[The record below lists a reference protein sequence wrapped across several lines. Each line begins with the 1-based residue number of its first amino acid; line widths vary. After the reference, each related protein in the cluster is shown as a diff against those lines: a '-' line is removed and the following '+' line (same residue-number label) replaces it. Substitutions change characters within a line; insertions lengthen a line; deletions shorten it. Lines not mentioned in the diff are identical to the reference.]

1 MSKRKKVVN
10 TKLKDRIKAR
20 VFELILVSSTV
31 LLCSCAHYK
40 CDSDYAGPGT
50 RNAELL
56 EYYSYPKQQIKAQVE
71 KIGEKKH
78 YLVQRIEFPSA
89 LNVFGTENIKIEF
102 YVQKKAGKFPTV
114 LVLPISGGIDFS
126 VRGFAKLFA
135 SNGFNCAI
143 VYNRHVDLDDTET
156 AEEVENYFKQTVL
169 DNRQILDYLVER
181 EEVDSDRL
189 GCLGLSLG
197 GIRASMI
204 AGVDERLK
212 CTVMGLAGGSIAD
225 INMLSDK
232 KEIRQYKEELIGMG
246 ISSEII
252 YAELS
257 DKVITD
263 PLRLAQY
270 IDARNVLM
278 LTAMFDR
285 VVPRKCCN
293 QLRNAM
299 GKPET
304 VYLLSGHYSSFLYLP
319 YAERKSLDFFKEK
332 FEIR

>member
-1 MSKRKKVVN
+1 MN
-10 TKLKDRIKAR
+10 TKLKDRSKAR

-31 LLCSCAHYK
+31 LLCSCAHYQ
-40 CDSDYAGPGT
+40 CDSDYAGPSK
-50 RNAELL
+50 RSAELL
-56 EYYSYPKQQIKAQVE
+56 EYYSYPRQKIEAKVE

-78 YLVQRIEFPSA
+78 YVVQRIEFPSA

-114 LVLPISGGIDFS
+114 LALPISGGIDFS

-135 SNGFNCAI
+135 SNGFNCA
-143 VYNRHVDLDDTET
+143 VVHNRHVDLDDAET
-156 AEEVENYFKQTVL
+156 AEEVENYFRQTVL

-197 GIRASMI
+197 GIRASI
-204 AGVDERLK
+204 VAGVDERLK
-212 CTVMGLAGGSIAD
+212 CTVIGLAGGSIAD
-225 INMLSDK
+225 INLLSDK
-232 KEIRQYKEELIGMG
+232 KDIREYMEELIEMG

-257 DKVITD
+257 DKVLTD

-270 IDARNVLM
+270 VDARNVLM
-278 LTAMFDR
+278 FTAMFDR
-285 VVPRKCCN
+285 VIPRKCCDK
-293 QLRNAM
+293 LWKAM
-299 GKPET
+299 GKTEV
-304 VYLLSGHYSSFLYLP
+304 VYLLSGHYGSFLYLP
-319 YAERKSLDFFKEK
+319 YAERKSLSFFKEK

>member
-1 MSKRKKVVN
+1 MN
-10 TKLKDRIKAR
+10 TKLKDRLRAR
-20 VFELILVSSTV
+20 VFELILVSGTV

-40 CDSDYAGPGT
+40 CDPDYAGPCK
-50 RNAELL
+50 RSAELL
-56 EYYSYPKQQIKAQVE
+56 EYYSYPRQQIEAEVE

-78 YLVQRIEFPSA
+78 YVVQRIEFPSA
-89 LNVFGTENIKIEF
+89 LNVFGTENIKIDF

-135 SNGFNCAI
+135 SNGFNCA
-143 VYNRHVDLDDTET
+143 VVHNRHVDLDDTKT
-156 AEEVENYFKQTVL
+156 AEDVENYFRQTVL

-189 GCLGLSLG
+189 GCIGLSLG
-197 GIRASMI
+197 GIRASMV

-212 CTVMGLAGGSIAD
+212 CTVIGLTGGSIAD
-225 INMLSDK
+225 INLLSEK
-232 KEIRQYKEELIGMG
+232 TKIKEYKEELIEMG
-246 ISSEII
+246 ISSETIH
-252 YAELS
+252 AELS
-257 DKVITD
+257 EKVITD

-270 IDARNVLM
+270 TDARNVLM
-278 LTAMFDR
+278 FTAMFDR
-285 VVPRKCCN
+285 VVPRKCCD
-293 QLRNAM
+293 QLRKAM
-299 GKPET
+299 GKPEV

-319 YAERKSLDFFKEK
+319 YAERKSLSFFKEK

>member
-1 MSKRKKVVN
+1 MN
-10 TKLKDRIKAR
+10 TKLKDRSKAR

-31 LLCSCAHYK
+31 LLCSCAHYQ
-40 CDSDYAGPGT
+40 CDSDYAGPSK
-50 RNAELL
+50 RSAELL
-56 EYYSYPKQQIKAQVE
+56 EYYSYPRQKIEAKVE

-78 YLVQRIEFPSA
+78 YVVQRIEFPSA

-114 LVLPISGGIDFS
+114 LALPISGGIDFS

-135 SNGFNCAI
+135 SNGFNCA
-143 VYNRHVDLDDTET
+143 VVHNRHVDLDDAET
-156 AEEVENYFKQTVL
+156 AEEVENYFRQTVL

-197 GIRASMI
+197 GIRASI
-204 AGVDERLK
+204 VAGVDERLK
-212 CTVMGLAGGSIAD
+212 CTVIGLAGGSIAD
-225 INMLSDK
+225 INLLSDK
-232 KEIRQYKEELIGMG
+232 KEIREYMEELIEMG

-257 DKVITD
+257 DKVLTD

-270 IDARNVLM
+270 VDARNVLM
-278 LTAMFDR
+278 FTAMFDR
-285 VVPRKCCN
+285 VIPRKCCDK
-293 QLRNAM
+293 LWKAM
-299 GKPET
+299 GKTEV
-304 VYLLSGHYSSFLYLP
+304 VYLLSGHYGSFLYLP
-319 YAERKSLDFFKEK
+319 YAERKSLSFFKRK
-332 FEIR
+332 FDI

>member
-1 MSKRKKVVN
+1 MN
-10 TKLKDRIKAR
+10 TKLKDLKKAR

-31 LLCSCAHYK
+31 LLCSCANYK
-40 CDSDYAGPGT
+40 CDPDYAGPGK
-50 RNAELL
+50 RSAELL
-56 EYYSYPKQQIKAQVE
+56 EYYSYPRQQIEAKVE
-71 KIGEKKH
+71 KIGEKKR
-78 YLVQRIEFPSA
+78 YAVQKIEFPSA

-114 LVLPISGGIDFS
+114 LILPISGGIDFS

-135 SNGFNCAI
+135 SNGFNCA
-143 VYNRHVDLDDTET
+143 VVHNRHVDLDDTKT
-156 AEEVENYFKQTVL
+156 AEEVENYFRQTVL
-169 DNRQILDYLVER
+169 DNRQILDYLVAR
-181 EEVDSDRL
+181 EEVDGDRL

-212 CTVMGLAGGSIAD
+212 CTVIGLAGGSIAD
-225 INMLSDK
+225 INLLSDK
-232 KEIRQYKEELIGMG
+232 KEIREYKEELIEMG

-252 YAELS
+252 YSELS

-270 IDARNVLM
+270 ADARDVLIF
-278 LTAMFDR
+278 TAMFDR
-285 VVPRKCCN
+285 VVPRKCCD
-293 QLRNAM
+293 QLRKAM
-299 GKPET
+299 GKPEV
-304 VYLLSGHYSSFLYLP
+304 VYLLSGHYGSFLYLP
-319 YAERKSLDFFKEK
+319 YAERKSLSFFKEK

>member
-1 MSKRKKVVN
+1 MN
-10 TKLKDRIKAR
+10 TKLKDLKKAR

-40 CDSDYAGPGT
+40 CDPDYAGPGK
-50 RNAELL
+50 RSAELL
-56 EYYSYPKQQIKAQVE
+56 EYYSYPKQQIEAEVA
-71 KIGEKKH
+71 KIGEKKR
-78 YLVQRIEFPSA
+78 YVVQRIEFPSA
-89 LNVFGTENIKIEF
+89 LNVFGNENIKIDY

-135 SNGFNCAI
+135 SNGFNCA
-143 VYNRHVDLDDTET
+143 VVHNRHVDLDDTET
-156 AEEVENYFKQTVL
+156 AEEVENYFRQTVL
-169 DNRQILDYLVER
+169 DNRQILDYLLER
-181 EEVDSDRL
+181 EEVDGDRL

-197 GIRASMI
+197 GIRASML

-212 CTVMGLAGGSIAD
+212 CTVIGLAGGSIAD
-225 INMLSDK
+225 INLLTDK
-232 KEIRQYKEELIGMG
+232 KEIREYMEELIEMG

-270 IDARNVLM
+270 ADARDVLM
-278 LTAMFDR
+278 FTAMFDR
-285 VVPRKCCN
+285 VVPRKCCD
-293 QLRNAM
+293 QLWKAM
-299 GKPET
+299 GKPEV
-304 VYLLSGHYSSFLYLP
+304 VYLLSGHYGSFLYLP
-319 YAERKSLDFFKEK
+319 YAERKSLSFFKEK